1 MVVIY
6 SALPTDRIAALQN
19 EQGVKILM
27 SANKTS
33 RKGGK
38 QRFRTE
44 NDSMGAVRVPAD
56 AYFGATTQRAI
67 DNFRI
72 SGQPMPQSFI
82 RAVAAI
88 KAAAAEAN
96 SQLELLD
103 RRIAFTIAQ
112 AADEIIAGKHTGEFP
127 IDVYQTG
134 SGTSTNMN
142 VNEVIAARA
151 REILKADR
159 SDRDLVHPNDHVN
172 RCQSSN
178 DVIPTATHVAAVMLI
193 TERLLP
199 ALTHLERALKLKSK
213 EFAKVVKTGRT
224 HLQDAT
230 PITLGQEFSG
240 YAAQVANASKH
251 IKYARTRLCFV
262 ALGGTAVGTG
272 INAHPRFA
280 RLALA
285 RLSERLG
292 VYFREAPNHFQAQS
306 TLDEVVVASG
316 ALKTAAVSLMKIAND
331 VRHLGSGPR
340 AGLGELNLPE
350 VQPGSSIM
358 PGKVNPVIA
367 ESLCMVAARVIGN
380 DATIAVAGQSGL
392 FELNVMQPVA
402 ALCLLESIELLANS
416 ADNFRIRLV
425 EGLTATDR
433 GPKLVEEGLMLATAL
448 TPALGYDKAAAIAHE
463 AATTGETIRQVALR
477 LSGLTESE
485 LDRLLDPLSMVSNK
499 TRRPRRK

>member
-1 MVVIY
+1 
-6 SALPTDRIAALQN
+6 
-19 EQGVKILM
+19 M
-27 SANKTS
+27 SSSKTS
-33 RKGGK
+33 GNGGK

-44 NDSMGAVRVPAD
+44 TDSMGEVKVPVD
-56 AYFGATTQRAI
+56 ALYGATTQRALI
-67 DNFRI
+67 NFPI
-72 SGQPMPQSFI
+72 SGHPMPLSFI

-88 KAAAAEAN
+88 KASAAEAN
-96 SQLELLD
+96 AQLELLE
-103 RRIAFTIAQ
+103 RRIAFTIVQ
-112 AADEIIAGKHTGEFP
+112 AAEEIIAGKHAGEFP

-151 REILKADR
+151 RQILGADLTN
-159 SDRDLVHPNDHVN
+159 RDAVHPNDHVN

-178 DVIPTATHVAAVMLI
+178 DVIPTATHVAASLLI
-193 TERLLP
+193 CRQLLP
-199 ALTHLERALKLKSK
+199 ALTKLEKALKAK
-213 EFAKVVKTGRT
+213 EKQFARIVKTGRT

-240 YAAQVANASKH
+240 YAAQVANAIRH
-251 IKYARTRLCFV
+251 VKYARTRLSFV

-272 INAHPRFA
+272 INAHPQFA

-292 VYFREAPNHFQAQS
+292 IRFSEAPNHFQAQS
-306 TLDEVVVASG
+306 TLDEVVLASG
-316 ALKTAAVSLMKIAND
+316 ALKTAAVTLMKIAND
-331 VRHLGSGPR
+331 IRHLGSGPR

-367 ESLCMVAARVIGN
+367 ESLAMVCAKVIGN

-402 ALCLLESIELLANS
+402 AVCLIESIELLANS

-425 EGLTATDR
+425 DGLTATDR
-433 GPKLVEEGLMLATAL
+433 GPQLVEEGLMLATAL

-463 AATTGETIRQVALR
+463 AATTGETIRQVAQR
-477 LSGLTESE
+477 LSGLSQEE
-485 LDRLLDPLSMVSNK
+485 LDKLLDPLSMVTNK
-499 TRRPRRK
+499 PRRKRRK

>member
-1 MVVIY
+1 
-6 SALPTDRIAALQN
+6 
-19 EQGVKILM
+19 M
-27 SANKTS
+27 SSSKTS
-33 RKGGK
+33 GNGGK

-44 NDSMGAVRVPAD
+44 TDSMGEVKVPVD
-56 AYFGATTQRAI
+56 ALYGATTQRAI
-67 DNFRI
+67 INFPI
-72 SGQPMPQSFI
+72 SGHPMPLSFI
-82 RAVAAI
+82 RAVAAV
-88 KAAAAEAN
+88 KASAAEAN
-96 SQLELLD
+96 AQLELLD
-103 RRIAFTIAQ
+103 RRIAFTIVQ
-112 AADEIIAGKHTGEFP
+112 AADEIIAGQHSGEFP

-151 REILKADR
+151 RQILGAQL
-159 SDRDLVHPNDHVN
+159 SDRDAVHPNDHVN

-178 DVIPTATHVAAVMLI
+178 DVIPTATHVAASLLI
-193 TERLLP
+193 CRKLLP
-199 ALTHLERALKLKSK
+199 ALTKLEKALKAK
-213 EFAKVVKTGRT
+213 EKQFARVVKTGRT

-240 YAAQVANASKH
+240 YAAQVANAIQH
-251 IKYARTRLCFV
+251 VKYARTRLSFV

-272 INAHPRFA
+272 INAHPQFA

-292 VYFREAPNHFQAQS
+292 IRFREASNHFQAQS

-316 ALKTAAVSLMKIAND
+316 ALKTTAVSLMKIAND
-331 VRHLGSGPR
+331 IRHLGSGPR

-367 ESLCMVAARVIGN
+367 ESLSMVCAKVIGN

-402 ALCLLESIELLANS
+402 AVSLIESIELLASS

-425 EGLTATDR
+425 DGLTATDR
-433 GPKLVEEGLMLATAL
+433 GPQLVEEGLMLATAL

-477 LSGLTESE
+477 VSGLSQEE
-485 LDRLLDPLSMVSNK
+485 LDKLLDPLSMVTNQPK
-499 TRRPRRK
+499 RKRRK

>member
-1 MVVIY
+1 
-6 SALPTDRIAALQN
+6 
-19 EQGVKILM
+19 M

-33 RKGGK
+33 EKGVNLE
-38 QRFRTE
+38 FRTE
-44 NDSMGAVRVPAD
+44 TDSMGAVSVPAG

-67 DNFRI
+67 DNFPI
-72 SGQPMPQSFI
+72 SGLPMPQAFI

-88 KAAAAEAN
+88 KLAAAEAN
-96 SQLELLD
+96 AQLGLVD
-103 RRIAFTIAQ
+103 GKVADAIVQ
-112 AADEIIAGKHTGEFP
+112 AATEILAGELADEFP

-142 VNEVIAARA
+142 VNEVIASRA
-151 REILKADR
+151 REILGAKR
-159 SDRDLVHPNDHVN
+159 TDRDLVHPNDHVN
-172 RCQSSN
+172 RGQSSN
-178 DVIPTATHVAAVMLI
+178 DVIPTATHVAAAVEI

-199 ALTHLERALKLKSK
+199 ALVALERSLRRKSK
-213 EFAKVVKTGRT
+213 QFRRVVKTGRT

-240 YAAQVANASKH
+240 YAAQINNAIKH
-251 IKYARTRLCFV
+251 VKYARTRLSYV

-280 RLALA
+280 RIALA
-285 RLSERLG
+285 RLSVRLNMR
-292 VYFREAPNHFQAQS
+292 FHEATNHFQAQS

-316 ALKTAAVSLMKIAND
+316 ALKTAAVTLMKIAND
-331 VRHLGSGPR
+331 IRHLGSGPR
-340 AGLGELNLPE
+340 AGLGELEVPE

-367 ESLCMVAARVIGN
+367 ESLCMVAARVMGN
-380 DATIAVAGQSGL
+380 DTTITVAGQSGL

-402 ALCLLESIELLANS
+402 ALCLLESISLLTNS
-416 ADNFRIRLV
+416 ADNFRTRLV
-425 EGLTATDR
+425 DGLVATKR
-433 GPKLVEEGLMLATAL
+433 GPQLVEEGLMLATAL

-477 LSGLTESE
+477 VSGLSE
-485 LDRLLDPLSMVSNK
+485 AELKRLLDPMSMVTNK
-499 TRRPRRK
+499 PRRARRK